1 MKKLMIAA
9 CAVSLAAAAQA
20 ANVMWGIQEPDA
32 EAKGGDYLYP
42 ADEGGTSGK
51 IFLLL
56 GTATKKAVDGG
67 YTLDFSGV
75 TSLVLS
81 DVGWYDVGSDAY
93 RWGST
98 PNYVSNAEITQP
110 SADGSTGTQ
119 AYSLLLIDNENR
131 DNFNTLEDLA
141 KYTGDFYLYTAD
153 SYRGFDGSTG
163 TEYSTMMT
171 NGAVTSADWNVAVD
185 VPEPTSGLLLLLG
198 VAGLALKRKR
208 A

>member
-20 ANVMWGIQEPDA
+20 ANVAWGLA
-32 EAKGGDYLYP
+32 EADALDKNGEYLYP
-42 ADEGGTSGK
+42 ADAGGTSGK

-75 TSLVLS
+75 TSLVLA
-81 DVGWYDVGSDAY
+81 DTGWYDEPNDAY

-98 PNYVSNAEITQP
+98 PKYVANAEITQP

-119 AYSLLLIDNENR
+119 AYSLLLIDSADR
-131 DNFNTLEDLA
+131 DDYNTLEDLA
-141 KYTGDFYLYTAD
+141 KYTGDFYLYTGE
-153 SYRGFDGSTG
+153 SSRGYDGSTG
-163 TEYSTMMT
+163 TQFASMQ
-171 NGAVTSADWNVAVD
+171 NVGAVTDASWNVAVD

-198 VAGLALKRKR
+198 VAGLALKRRR

>member
-20 ANVMWGIQEPDA
+20 ANVAWGIQEPDA

-42 ADEGGTSGK
+42 ADEGGNGK

-56 GTATKKAVDGG
+56 GTATKTAVDGG

-75 TSLVLS
+75 TSLVLA
-81 DVGWYDVGSDAY
+81 DTGWYDEPNDAY

-98 PNYVSNAEITQP
+98 PKYVDNAEITQP
-110 SADGSTGTQ
+110 SADGSEGVQ
-119 AYSLLLIDNENR
+119 AYSLLLIDSADVGNY
-131 DNFNTLEDLA
+131 NTLADLA
-141 KYTGDFYLYTAD
+141 DYTGDFYLYTGN
-153 SYRGFDGSTG
+153 SSRGFDGSTG
-163 TEYSTMMT
+163 AEFSKMM
-171 NGAVTSADWNVAVD
+171 NVGAITSADWNVAVD

-198 VAGLALKRKR
+198 VAGLALKRRR

>member
-20 ANVMWGIQEPDA
+20 ANVMWGIREPDA

-42 ADEGGTSGK
+42 SDEGGNGK

-56 GTATKKAVDGG
+56 GTVTKSAVDGG

-81 DVGWYDVGSDAY
+81 NTGWYDEGNDAY

-98 PNYVSNAEITQP
+98 PKYVANAEITQP
-110 SADGSTGTQ
+110 SADGSVGKQ
-119 AYSLLLIDNENR
+119 AYSLLLIDSANVG
-131 DNFNTLEDLA
+131 DYNTLADLA
-141 KYTGDFYLYTAD
+141 NYTGDFYLYTGE
-153 SYRGFDGSTG
+153 SYRGYDGSTG
-163 TEYSTMMT
+163 TEYSTMVN
-171 NGAVTSADWNVAVD
+171 NGAVTADSWQTAVD

-198 VAGLALKRKR
+198 VAGLALRRRR

>member
-20 ANVMWGIQEPDA
+20 ANVMWGIREPDA
-32 EAKGGDYLYP
+32 QAKGGDYLYP
-42 ADEGGTSGK
+42 ADDGGTSGK

-81 DVGWYDVGSDAY
+81 DTGWYDEPNDAY
-93 RWGST
+93 RWGSN
-98 PNYVSNAEITQP
+98 PKYVANAEITQP
-110 SADGSTGTQ
+110 SADGSTGKQ
-119 AYSLLLIDNENR
+119 AYSLLLIDSADR
-131 DNFNTLEDLA
+131 DDYNTLEDLA
-141 KYTGDFYLYTAD
+141 KYKGDFYLYTGT
-153 SYRGFDGSTG
+153 SSRGYDGLSDTQ
-163 TEYSTMMT
+163 YSKMM
-171 NGAVTSADWNVAVD
+171 NVGAVTDKDWNVAVD

-198 VAGLALKRKR
+198 VAGLALKRRR

>member
-9 CAVSLAAAAQA
+9 AIVCAAAFAQA

-42 ADEGGTSGK
+42 ADDGGTSGK

-81 DVGWYDVGSDAY
+81 DTGWYDEPNDAY
-93 RWGST
+93 RWGSN
-98 PNYVSNAEITQP
+98 PKYVANAEITQP
-110 SADGSTGTQ
+110 SADGLTGTQ
-119 AYSLLLIDNENR
+119 AYSLLLIDSANVG
-131 DNFNTLEDLA
+131 DYNTLEDLA

-153 SYRGFDGSTG
+153 SYRGYDGSTG
-163 TEYSTMMT
+163 AEFSTMT
-171 NGAVTSADWNVAVD
+171 TDGAVTDASWNVAVD

-198 VAGLALKRKR
+198 VAGLALRRRR

>member
-20 ANVMWGIQEPDA
+20 ANVMWGIQEADA
-32 EAKGGDYLYP
+32 LDKNGEYLLP
-42 ADEGGTSGK
+42 ADQGGASGK

-81 DVGWYDVGSDAY
+81 DTGWYDEPNDAY
-93 RWGST
+93 RWGSN
-98 PNYVSNAEITQP
+98 PKYVANAEITQP
-110 SADGSTGTQ
+110 TADGSEGVQ
-119 AYSLLLIDNENR
+119 AYSLLLIDNANMA
-131 DNFNTLEDLA
+131 DYNTLEDLA
-141 KYTGDFYLYTAD
+141 KYTGDFYLYTGE
-153 SYRGFDGSTG
+153 SYRGYDGSTG
-163 TEYSTMMT
+163 TQYSTMMT
-171 NGAVTSADWNVAVD
+171 NGAVTDASWNVAVD

-198 VAGLALKRKR
+198 VAGLALKRRR